1 MTREEIIE
9 KIEPV
14 AREVF
19 MQPTLVISDEL
30 SANTLATWTS
40 LSFTQFLTELEGL
53 FEIKFKMM
61 EILKMQ
67 NMGSIINTI
76 ANHLK

>member
-30 SANTLATWTS
+30 SANTLAAWTS

-67 NMGSIINTI
+67 NMGAIINTI